1 VPNKTRLTAINED
14 DNFELSKARWKE
26 DGKLLPDEELAPWWK
41 TKDTILAS
49 SFEKSEPEKSELKE
63 LLEEVIAKG
72 GGVDEIMEAVNA
84 YQRRLINPLEEVMA
98 ELRRNAPSQLN
109 GFKRRF

>member
-1 VPNKTRLTAINED
+1 VAFAKAATRDRSRSVPA
-14 DNFELSKARWKE
+14 
-26 DGKLLPDEELAPWWK
+26 
-41 TKDTILAS
+41 
-49 SFEKSEPEKSELKE
+49 
-63 LLEEVIAKG
+63 
-72 GGVDEIMEAVNA
+72 GVDEIMEAVNA